1 MNDTRKNKLVPSIL
15 AADFGRLGEQLKL
28 LESAGVDMIHID
40 VMDGNF
46 VPSISFGMP
55 VIRSIRKETKLPFD
69 VHLMIQEPERYIEEF
84 VECGADSITVH
95 VETCS
100 QIESTIRQIKRL
112 GVRAG
117 VTLNPATSIDAL
129 TPVLSLVDMVLV
141 MTVEPGFGGQ
151 SYIEACTEKIKK
163 LRERLDQMGLD
174 TDIEVDGGI
183 TKENVHVVLNA
194 GANVIV
200 SGTAV
205 FKGDLQANVNVFR
218 ERFGKVG

>member
-129 TPVLSLVDMVLV
+129 NPVLSLVDMVLV